1 MSFPDD
7 FEREALYTRPAWV
20 LTRLEAIRPGG
31 EVVAE
36 IDTAQLSP
44 LLAPWVEAQ
53 QVGPAHPRHVP
64 GALLVQA
71 TATLGNL
78 HAVYVLGLRPS
89 EGWAGFGTHL
99 RRARFGR
106 LGRFG
111 PPIRATLSP
120 LRARQLRGTWFTD
133 YAFLFEQEGHPLYES
148 EQTAAWT
155 RTPA

>member
-7 FEREALYTRPAWV
+7 FEREALYSRPAWV
-20 LTRLEAIRPGG
+20 LTRLHAIHASGR
-31 EVVAE
+31 VVAE
-36 IDTAQLSP
+36 IDTTQLGP
-44 LLAPWVEAQ
+44 LFGPLVEAQ
-53 QVGPAHPRHVP
+53 QVNAAHPRHVP

-78 HAVYVLGLRPS
+78 HAVYALGLRPS

-106 LGRFG
+106 LGKLG
-111 PPIRATLSP
+111 PPVQATLTP
-120 LRARQLRGTWFTD
+120 QRVRQLRGTWFTE
-133 YAFLFEQEGHPLYES
+133 YAFLFEQEGQVLYES

-155 RTPA
+155 RSPA